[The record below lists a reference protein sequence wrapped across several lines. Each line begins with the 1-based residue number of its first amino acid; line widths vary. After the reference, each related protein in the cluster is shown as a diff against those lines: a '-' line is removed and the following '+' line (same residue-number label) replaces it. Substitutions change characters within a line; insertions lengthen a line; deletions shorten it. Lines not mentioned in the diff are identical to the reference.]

1 MEGGG
6 DEDDEKQNLMDNI
19 KPTITDP
26 DSDADKDVKSV
37 KAIDYYERMLKVK
50 WGFKTKV
57 RACTF
62 IARIFRGHRARLR
75 VADTKQSRN
84 QKRQMAYYS

>member
-1 MEGGG
+1 MADKSWGDLSPGSSDDVDGCYEGG

-19 KPTITDP
+19 KPTISDP

-50 WGFKTKV
+50 WNEEKIVWDLGQ
-57 RACTF
+57 
-62 IARIFRGHRARLR
+62 I
-75 VADTKQSRN
+75 
-84 QKRQMAYYS
+84 

>member
-1 MEGGG
+1 
-6 DEDDEKQNLMDNI
+6 MDNI

-50 WGFKTKV
+50 WNEEKIVWDLGQ
-57 RACTF
+57 
-62 IARIFRGHRARLR
+62 I
-75 VADTKQSRN
+75 
-84 QKRQMAYYS
+84 